1 MGSAEGFGGG
11 VVVTKVGMLSGG
23 ACSSG
28 VQKDIQDDDMSVPD
42 SWGNIPVSEIRRQA
56 SQGPR
61 LHNKDLAN
69 NSCLENMNSP
79 SWALDV
85 GDKLLIGKTCEIPRS
100 NSVCSKRSG
109 MVPMEVSD
117 SKSGLLDA
125 EGMPL
130 ELASCP
136 ASEKT
141 QMVKQR
147 KSSLIKPGDKRN
159 EKTQVAKQRK
169 SSIVKRGDKRN
180 GKTHKNRCDS
190 ISLKNGLVSFNSAA
204 GGNNFFGIYGLKAD
218 VFDITKNFNEIPLD
232 EILHGKYHCASI
244 AKDKGKK
251 AVNSDSSLLQS
262 VRKAYSVLQ
271 ARKVLHAEKCAE
283 IDHSCNQKV
292 STSLVTASSST
303 SQSES
308 DKGESCDAEFP
319 SSDNVQESV
328 GKMNISTL
336 ISDSPLYQPKE
347 IMERLALAPPKDLES
362 FLFDVAKPATSF
374 LKQGNDPR
382 VGKSVS
388 HRAGLPPFPWSNS
401 FSGHNKSGADASK
414 LSASRTICQGR
425 WVKVR
430 NSTALQRGSTDL
442 QMDLESLQFDHSLV
456 PSLNLKP
463 ERPEHQIAPSEKLLP
478 SLEACSTSKISAADE
493 HSRMYAAAQ
502 ALCELTI
509 HSSKKNYHSTVKLL
523 GKPSQMSMKACKSKA
538 VERSDKFSDPPKSI
552 NGTMNLIKL
561 GDEGF
566 PSKKLKLTTDER
578 NTYNSRT
585 DSLKKQAL
593 DWSTPEPVRSPP
605 MKLFRASKPQIDRYN
620 HHLVKKPYMMKPP
633 RAAERPGIGQQ
644 KFRKVVVPM
653 KWNRPEG

>member
-11 VVVTKVGMLSGG
+11 VVVTEVGRLSGG

-28 VQKDIQDDDMSVPD
+28 VQKDIQVDDMSVTD
-42 SWGNIPVSEIRRQA
+42 SWGKIPVSEICRQA
-56 SQGPR
+56 SQCPR

-69 NSCLENMNSP
+69 NSCLENRNSP
-79 SWALDV
+79 SWELDL
-85 GDKLLIGKTCEIPRS
+85 GDKLLIGRTCEIPRS

-109 MVPMEVSD
+109 MVPMEVSN

-125 EGMPL
+125 EVMPL

-141 QMVKQR
+141 Q
-147 KSSLIKPGDKRN
+147 
-159 EKTQVAKQRK
+159 VAKQRK
-169 SSIVKRGDKRN
+169 SSLVKRGDKRN

-251 AVNSDSSLLQS
+251 AVNSNSSLLQS

-308 DKGESCDAEFP
+308 DKGESCDAELP

-336 ISDSPLYQPKE
+336 IADSPLYQPKE

-425 WVKVR
+425 WIKVR
-430 NSTALQRGSTDL
+430 NSTALRRGSTDL

-456 PSLNLKP
+456 PSLKLKP
-463 ERPEHQIAPSEKLLP
+463 ERPEHQIAPSEKFLP

-502 ALCELTI
+502 ALCELAI

-578 NTYNSRT
+578 NTYNTRT
-585 DSLKKQAL
+585 DSLEKQAL

-605 MKLFRASKPQIDRYN
+605 MKLFRKSKPEIDRYN
-620 HHLVKKPYMMKPP
+620 PHLVKKPYMMKPP

-644 KFRKVVVPM
+644 KFRKVVPM
-653 KWNRPEG
+653 KWNRPEC

>member
-11 VVVTKVGMLSGG
+11 VVVTEVGRLSGG

-28 VQKDIQDDDMSVPD
+28 VQKDIQVDDMSVTD
-42 SWGNIPVSEIRRQA
+42 SWGKIPVSEICRQA
-56 SQGPR
+56 SQCPR

-69 NSCLENMNSP
+69 NSCLENRNSP
-79 SWALDV
+79 SWELDL
-85 GDKLLIGKTCEIPRS
+85 GDKLLIGRTCEIPRS

-109 MVPMEVSD
+109 MVPMEVSN

-125 EGMPL
+125 EVMPL

-136 ASEKT
+136 ASGNT
-141 QMVKQR
+141 
-147 KSSLIKPGDKRN
+147 S

-169 SSIVKRGDKRN
+169 SSLVKRGDKRN

-251 AVNSDSSLLQS
+251 AVNSNSSLLQS

-308 DKGESCDAEFP
+308 DKGESCDAELP

-336 ISDSPLYQPKE
+336 IADSPLYQPKE

-425 WVKVR
+425 WIKVR
-430 NSTALQRGSTDL
+430 NSTALRRGSTDL

-456 PSLNLKP
+456 PSLKLKP
-463 ERPEHQIAPSEKLLP
+463 ERPEHQIAPSEKFLP

-502 ALCELTI
+502 ALCELAI

-578 NTYNSRT
+578 NTYNTRT
-585 DSLKKQAL
+585 DSLEKQAL

-605 MKLFRASKPQIDRYN
+605 MKLFRKSKPEIDRYN
-620 HHLVKKPYMMKPP
+620 PHLVKKPYMMKPP

-644 KFRKVVVPM
+644 KFRKVVPM
-653 KWNRPEG
+653 KWNRPEC